1 MAWTEVQGP
10 LEQERHQNR
19 ETTGLFALSASG
31 AHKMTGKKCI
41 FFKLTKYI

>member
-1 MAWTEVQGP
+1 MAWTEVQVP

-31 AHKMTGKKCI
+31 AHKMTGKKMH
-41 FFKLTKYI
+41 FFQVN